1 MKKIIIKSVLLS
13 VLAANSAMAV
23 NNGFY
28 AGLGLGVADIISDI
42 TFTDV
47 DATSTDRATVQLG
60 STGAL
65 GSLVLGYNF
74 LFGEQFMLGLQLDGQ
89 ISGVKNEMTTYDS
102 DIFGTSSNT
111 ITQKYKHGFGLSV
124 RPGSSFNDTTNGFL
138 VLGYRNA
145 KMDYTLNEIDSN
157 FPPLNL
163 TSSQNIHGFEFG
175 LGGEVCLND
184 QLGLRLEV
192 TQTQYQSKDLV
203 NVSGSGAGAGGLS
216 SKMKS
221 NQALLSLI
229 WYPNYM

>member
-1 MKKIIIKSVLLS
+1 MKKIIIKSLLLS
-13 VLAANSAMAV
+13 VIAANSAVAM

-28 AGLGLGVADIISDI
+28 AGLGLGVADILTDV
-42 TFTDV
+42 TYTDV
-47 DATSTDRATVQLG
+47 DAFSTDRASIELG
-60 STGAL
+60 STGPL

-89 ISGVKNEMTTYDS
+89 ISGVKNEITSYDS
-102 DIFGTSSNT
+102 DIMYGNSSSS
-111 ITQKYKHGFGLSV
+111 ISQKYKHGFGLSA
-124 RPGSSFNDTTNGFL
+124 RPGASFNDTTNGFL

-163 TSSQNIHGFEFG
+163 TGSQNIHGFEFG

-203 NVSGSGAGAGGLS
+203 TIAGAGSLG